1 MRRFLNIS
9 ILAIGLFYHSEAQI
23 PFERCGHM
31 KLMDQAEKLHP
42 GYLQAVG
49 SAFSSSKSALNQ
61 RTGDVLRIPMVF
73 HVVWNGLVQAQ
84 NIPDSVIIRQ
94 VEILNESF
102 RAKNPDKDQLRAVFG
117 LGAADAEIEFYLAD
131 IDPDGNPSNGIVRKS
146 TTKKFSIN
154 PLSGGI
160 NIDMKS
166 AIKGGSDPWPT
177 EKYMNVWV
185 VNMPLSFFGQ
195 EQIAVLG
202 FATPP
207 ADLPNWP
214 SNALDGIGADGV
226 VMQFQFIGDN
236 NETLKSLPVEF
247 SFANRGRALVHETGH
262 YLGLRHIWADKGNPL
277 LGTPSCTNAQGIAE
291 DDGMED
297 TPYCGGN
304 SQTDGCDP
312 EKNTC
317 DENNPDLPDMW
328 ENYMDYS
335 EERCQVLFTPD
346 QSAFM
351 RNTLETKRK
360 TLISWNSGPTGTKT
374 IPSGEVNIFP
384 NPANEVLQVV
394 TNPNILI
401 SRIVITDLLGRQ
413 ITFDK
418 NDIKTANQI
427 KINSQAQRLHI
438 IRVFNTAGKIIAE
451 KKILLGIK

>member
-1 MRRFLNIS
+1 MRRFLRSAILLIGCQIS
-9 ILAIGLFYHSEAQI
+9 LEAQI
-23 PFERCGHM
+23 PMERCGHVQ
-31 KLMDQAEKLHP
+31 LMTQGEKSHP
-42 GYLQAVG
+42 GYQHAVQT
-49 SAFSSSKSALNQ
+49 AFNSTKSALHR

-73 HVVWNGLVQAQ
+73 HVLWNNLVQIQ
-84 NIPDSVIIRQ
+84 NIPDSVILRQ

-102 RAKNPDKDQLRAVFG
+102 RATNKDKDQLRSQFG
-117 LGAADAEIEFYLAD
+117 ISAADSEIEFYLAD
-131 IDPDGNPSNGIVRKS
+131 IDSDGNASNGIVRKS
-146 TTKKFSIN
+146 TSKKFTIN
-154 PLSGGI
+154 PLTGGI

-166 AIKGGSDPWPT
+166 AAKGGSDPWPT

-214 SNALDGIGADGV
+214 SNALDGVGADGV
-226 VMQFQFIGDN
+226 VMQYQFIGDN

-277 LGTPSCTNAQGIAE
+277 LGTPSCTNAQGIPE

-317 DENNPDLPDMW
+317 EENNPDLPDMW

-346 QSAFM
+346 QAAFM

-360 TLISWNSGPTGTKT
+360 NLVSWNSGPTGT
-374 IPSGEVNIFP
+374 IAAESSGIKIFP
-384 NPANEVLQVV
+384 NPASDILNIESLVDEV
-394 TNPNILI
+394 I
-401 SRIVITDLLGRQ
+401 SKITLTDLLGRQ
-413 ITFDK
+413 IKIDQSG
-418 NDIKTANQI
+418 NNQFMQ
-427 KINSQAQRLHI
+427 INLLGQASGLHL
-438 IRVFNTAGKIIAE
+438 IRVYNEAGKMFAQE
-451 KKILLGIK
+451 KIFLLNK